1 MYREYLET
9 YFNQYMTFSDNQNSK
24 LGNKYDPVN
33 LFFVDAYNYG
43 DWFKNKELTDKTR
56 KSYKDES
63 VDLSDKSSLEV
74 DEEKVK
80 EEKRLKILILNKLLT
95 RLPLLAQIKA

>member
-1 MYREYLET
+1 M
-9 YFNQYMTFSDNQNSK
+9 
-24 LGNKYDPVN
+24 
-33 LFFVDAYNYG
+33 
-43 DWFKNKELTDKTR
+43 TDKTR

-95 RLPLLAQIKA
+95 RLPLLAQIKAWKNSYKLKNEIKQIPNLLYQHNKISKKIYKNLIKFYNHGRKYDCNKRY